1 MTQEK
6 CAISGKQTC
15 VFCRSHIALDTP
27 AGLCS
32 HENMLPFFIGNF
44 VEKQREDEGGM
55 TQEILTVELAL
66 PPLTYP
72 HKKTKNIY
80 NSNEKA
86 FITWR

>member
-6 CAISGKQTC
+6 CAFSGKQTC

-55 TQEILTVELAL
+55 SQEILGAWLHGETR
-66 PPLTYP
+66 Y
-72 HKKTKNIY
+72 
-80 NSNEKA
+80 
-86 FITWR
+86 

>member
-6 CAISGKQTC
+6 CAYSGKPTC
-15 VFCRSHIALDTP
+15 VFCCSHIAFNTP

-55 TQEILTVELAL
+55 SQEILGAWLHDEIKMVL
-66 PPLTYP
+66 
-72 HKKTKNIY
+72 
-80 NSNEKA
+80 
-86 FITWR
+86 